1 MRRLHCGQVIR
12 VDKTAAGKFVIS
24 RDAEDARARADQVFR
39 RSPDPLLHRLESSV
53 IGTDKHAA
61 QIMRDDM
68 IDMGCVAVSVAVAVA
83 VATGERS
90 AFRVVVGVVFALYV
104 PGRSIVSNWPR
115 LAARSNV
122 AASVLFSL
130 SILTLLATLTLWAGY
145 WHPLGLLEIECVAA
159 GVALFTA
166 LLRRR
171 RADQAGAAVPAGTE
185 SATELHDLDS

>member
-1 MRRLHCGQVIR
+1 V
-12 VDKTAAGKFVIS
+12 
-24 RDAEDARARADQVFR
+24 
-39 RSPDPLLHRLESSV
+39 
-53 IGTDKHAA
+53 
-61 QIMRDDM
+61 RDDL
-68 IDMGCVAVSVAVAVA
+68 IDMGCVAVTVAVAVA

-90 AFRVVVGVVFALYV
+90 AFRAVVGVVFALYV

-130 SILTLLATLTLWAGY
+130 AILTLVSTLTLWAGY

-171 RADQAGAAVPAGTE
+171 RADQTGAAAVPAATK